1 MPKITGFGKEE
12 ELQTY
17 LLKSSNMWKVEDR
30 LTPSYGNIREKLTE
44 LNVGWGKKI
53 DMLARSKDNELVVI
67 ELKLHKA
74 DYKAFGQILCYIL
87 LIKSLRFIQKDYK
100 EVRGIILA
108 NEIDDSLKKIVE
120 EYKHWRTQIKDIPRI
135 NLKEYETPPNT
146 KDISNVVDVTP

>member
-12 ELQTY
+12 ELRTY
-17 LLKSSNMWKVEDR
+17 LLKPSNMWKVEDR
-30 LTPSYGNIREKLTE
+30 LTHIGGNIREKLTE
-44 LNVGWGKKI
+44 FNVGLGKKI

-87 LIKSLRFIQKDYK
+87 LIKSLRIQKGYK

-146 KDISNVVDVTP
+146 KDISNVIDVTP